1 MKPRIRILFLIIAIN
16 IAAVAT
22 VFLLN
27 AFREKVNDQ
36 AQLRQQREAFQKWNE
51 LLQIQHRS
59 LEPLA
64 RTLPADGAF
73 FWVPSEAR
81 LQPAPDRPA
90 PEATPPGRWYFSF
103 NPDGFTIWHRFRGSD
118 DPPSRHI
125 GIPLQASGLLEAET
139 FLNATPHLI
148 APDSASGEEPD
159 LMTFQLTDASR
170 NPVGHIQ
177 FSPHSGLLSQSIPDV
192 FPLLALLLLCVL
204 ITISALAYWWLIR
217 PVHALGRA
225 VHERDRSPLKR
236 LRRVSGEISPLV
248 RAIDDLFG
256 YQDSL
261 QSEIAL
267 RQVAEEQLLQR
278 EDQISH
284 LYREREQ
291 LNRDLHDDTIQNLFA
306 LGLTVENSNHPQSE
320 HIRKTLN
327 ETIARLRTVL
337 EEGKSATAGESL
349 SSAVQSLVDD
359 FNQIGITRIQHR
371 LASEAAAAFSNHV
384 LETKLILTEAI
395 SNGIR
400 HGRAETI
407 TIELSQEA
415 STAILTI
422 SDDGRGCDLDQTP
435 VERGLRNIRKRAA
448 QFGATTHYA
457 STPGHGFTVQ
467 IEKPHEIVT

>member
-1 MKPRIRILFLIIAIN
+1 MKPRIRILFLIMAIN

-27 AFREKVNDQ
+27 EFREKVNDQ

-64 RTLPADGAF
+64 RSLPADGAF
-73 FWVPSEAR
+73 SWAPTEAR
-81 LQPAPDRPA
+81 LQPAPDHPA
-90 PEATPPGRWYFSF
+90 PETTSPGHWYFTLE
-103 NPDGFTIWHRFRGSD
+103 PDGLTVWHRFRGSD
-118 DPPSRHI
+118 DPPTRHI

-139 FLNATPHLI
+139 FLRATPHLI
-148 APDSASGEEPD
+148 EPDSTAGSEAD
-159 LMTFQLTDASR
+159 RMTFQLTDAFR
-170 NPVGHIQ
+170 NPVGQIA
-177 FSPHSGLLSQSIPDV
+177 FAPHSGLLTQSIPDV
-192 FPLLALLLLCVL
+192 FPLLALLFLCVL
-204 ITISALAYWWLIR
+204 ITVSSLAYWWLIR

-225 VHERDRSPLKR
+225 VHERDRGPLKR

-278 EDQISH
+278 EDQISR
-284 LYREREQ
+284 LYREREK
-291 LNRDLHDDTIQNLFA
+291 LNRDLHDDTIQSLFA

-320 HIRKTLN
+320 HIRTTLN

-359 FNQIGITRIQHR
+359 FNRIGITRIQHR
-371 LASEAAAAFSNHV
+371 LAPEAAAAFSNHV

-395 SNGIR
+395 SNAIR
-400 HGRAETI
+400 HGRAERI
-407 TIELSQEA
+407 SIELSQEA

-422 SDDGRGCDLDQTP
+422 SDNGRGCHLDQTP
-435 VERGLRNIRKRAA
+435 VERGLRNIQKRASD
-448 QFGATTHYA
+448 FGA
-457 STPGHGFTVQ
+457 STRYTSQPGQGFTVQ